1 MYRTTPCWFK
11 CVVMH
16 MCTAMRKWL
25 VEVKYELRQFVICIY
40 IYGFMM

>member
-11 CVVMH
+11 YVMMY

-25 VEVKYELRQFVICIY
+25 VIVKYQLKLFAVCIY
-40 IYGFMM
+40 IYGVMM